1 MTPGTGFERL
11 KQAAPALS
19 VGVVSADLTRLGEEV
34 QMLEDSGAAAAHF
47 DVMDGVF
54 CPAMTAGPPLLK
66 AVRTSLLKD
75 AHLMIADPIDK
86 LESYVAAGAD
96 VVTFH
101 VEATTHPHRALQR
114 LGELENRNDPARG
127 IVRGVAL
134 NPGTPVAALEPLCE
148 VLDLVVLLAV
158 NPGFPGQRYA
168 AATARR
174 AEQVRELAARAGRE
188 VLLCVDGGVT
198 RDTITEIARLRPDLV
213 VTGSAV
219 FDGRDPPGNV
229 RFLLERL
236 RA

>member
-1 MTPGTGFERL
+1 MTRGSAFERL
-11 KQAAPALS
+11 RQAAPSLS

-34 QMLEDSGAAAAHF
+34 ALLEESGVAAAHF

-54 CPAMTAGPPLLK
+54 CPAMTVGPPLLK

-75 AHLMIADPIDK
+75 AHLMVEDPIDK
-86 LESYVAAGAD
+86 LESFVAAGAD

-101 VEATTHPHRALQR
+101 VEATRHPHRALQR

-127 IVRGVAL
+127 VVRGVAL
-134 NPGTPVAALEPLCE
+134 NPGTPVAALEPLLE
-148 VLDLVVLLAV
+148 LLDLVVLVTV
-158 NPGFPGQRYA
+158 NPGFPGQRYTT
-168 AATARR
+168 ATARR
-174 AEQVRELAARAGRE
+174 AEQVRELGERARRE

-198 RDTITEIARLRPDLV
+198 RETIEAIAPLRPDLV

-219 FDGRDPPGNV
+219 FDGKDPLGNA